1 MRTNLRPEDEPPRTQ
16 QGSMGRPFARR
27 PGEFPVPELRDA
39 QDKPVASPP
48 VDNRDG
54 LEVAATRLDEAAA
67 RLDQAATR
75 TQQANGEGSD
85 EEPPRPQVRPSISR
99 SHVYTRPVVDGCVV
113 SDNIWTRLRAT
124 LRTLLT
130 SSAEREEAQLEHA
143 LRTHAGV
150 TRTNTIA
157 SVSPKG
163 GVGKTTCTFVIS
175 NLLASHFK
183 LRALAIDTNPDHG
196 TLASL
201 APDRCRVD
209 RSLSDLLNDLDGIHS
224 APELFP
230 YVSRLPSGL
239 HVLASPTNP
248 HVMKDLTPER
258 YGDLL
263 AFLSRYYD
271 VVMLDL
277 GTGITEP
284 LPQFAIERA
293 DQVVVISTPEFVTVD
308 KVLGALDYLRGDQ
321 GRDRLTLALNMA
333 PPAGSA
339 DRKAIEAAF
348 ARQQI
353 ASRVT
358 IPFDQRLRTML
369 DSGTY
374 SLEGLQRRVRM
385 AVKQLGLA
393 VARQLV

>member
-16 QGSMGRPFARR
+16 QGSIGRPFARR
-27 PGEFPVPELRDA
+27 PGEFPVPELREA
-39 QDKPVASPP
+39 QDEPVDVAS
-48 VDNRDG
+48 
-54 LEVAATRLDEAAA
+54 
-67 RLDQAATR
+67 R
-75 TQQANGEGSD
+75 TQQANGQGSD
-85 EEPPRPQVRPSISR
+85 EEPRPQVRPSISR
-99 SHVYTRPVVDGCVV
+99 SHVYTRPVVDGRVV
-113 SDNIWTRLRAT
+113 SDNIWTRLRTT

-130 SSAEREEAQLEHA
+130 SNAEREEAQLEHA

-175 NLLASHFK
+175 NLLASHLK

-284 LPQFAIERA
+284 LPQFAIERV

-308 KVLGALDYLRGDQ
+308 KVLGALNYLRGDQ

-385 AVKQLGLA
+385 PGKQLGIA